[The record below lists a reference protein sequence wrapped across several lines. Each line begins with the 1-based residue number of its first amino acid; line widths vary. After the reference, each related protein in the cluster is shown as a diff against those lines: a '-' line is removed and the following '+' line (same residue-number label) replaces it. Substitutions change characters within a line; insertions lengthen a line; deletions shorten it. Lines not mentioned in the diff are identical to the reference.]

1 MSGFLNKI
9 IRGALGDIL
18 SKPKTDVGNLPV
30 DKTDVGKPVDKTR
43 RGIIAG
49 GVAAPVAIGAGVL
62 NELPVSKII
71 GDVVPDNPVGDVVK
85 SRVARI
91 VKNIGQPSKNSV
103 INQLMDSTGFGD
115 SFNYGG
121 SDMKKEMGSF
131 VSNLNKAKKYF
142 TMKKKIIDADELD
155 IISPNNE
162 MAEYLEELQEEF
174 GYTDD
179 QILDLINET
188 NSITKKNEGVWEDY
202 FRGMSEGDP
211 EFGKKYNLGTE
222 EGDWE
227 DWSED
232 DFFEK
237 LYGSYETDIVG
248 NTIQK
253 AED

>member
-1 MSGFLNKI
+1 MSGFLNKLV
-9 IRGALGDIL
+9 RGALGDIL
-18 SKPKTDVGNLPV
+18 NKPKTDVGNLPV
-30 DKTDVGKPVDKTR
+30 DKADVGKPVDKTR

-71 GDVVPDNPVGDVVK
+71 GDVVPDNPVSDVVK

-103 INQLMDSTGFGD
+103 INQLMDHTDFGG
-115 SFNYGG
+115 SFNYGDY
-121 SDMKKEMGSF
+121 DMKKEMGSF
-131 VSNLNKAKKYF
+131 LSELNKAKKYF
-142 TMKKKIIDADELD
+142 TMRKKVIDADELD
-155 IISPNNE
+155 MISPNNE

-179 QILDLINET
+179 QILNLINET
-188 NSITKKNEGVWEDY
+188 SSITKKNEGVWEDY
-202 FRGMSEGDP
+202 LRGRNEGEP
-211 EFGKKYNLGTE
+211 YVGKKYNLGTE
-222 EGDWE
+222 EGGWE

-232 DFFEK
+232 DLFEK
-237 LYGSYETDIVG
+237 LYGSYETDIAG